1 MFDGLYEPI
10 QINQTIIKN
19 RLVVSAMVTGYNNI
33 DGTITERYMRYHE
46 EKAKGGWGL
55 IITEDYG
62 ITPTAKASARVPG
75 MYDDNFIA
83 ANQIF
88 TERIHRA
95 GGKIFAQIYHA
106 GRVANPAV
114 TGEQPVAPSA
124 LRDETKTVMPRELT
138 IAEIEMLVEQ
148 FAQAAL
154 RVKKSGFDGVELHGA
169 SGYLLG
175 QFLSPYSNKRSDI
188 YGGSLVGRAK
198 FAIDVVKRIREL
210 VGEAFPISYRISSDE
225 YVEGGLTIEEAK
237 TVAQLLEQAGVDIM
251 HCSQGIFATRPIITP
266 PYAIPAASFVKN
278 AAAIKAAV
286 HIPVIAVGRI
296 NTPYL
301 ANAIICSGQ
310 ADMVTMARASLAD
323 PYLPEKVR
331 TGNVEDIR
339 LCIGCVQGCQGG
351 NARGTGVRCLVN
363 PMTGREGEYQIIP
376 VEAPKRIIVAG
387 GGVAGCEVAI
397 MAARRG
403 HQVAL
408 YEKESRLGGQWRI
421 ACIPSGKA
429 DFASFL
435 LRQQHQLQ
443 QYGVQVHMG
452 TALTAQQLS
461 VEQADILI
469 DATGSKP
476 FVPSIPG
483 IQREHVVFA
492 AELLSGQ
499 KPLKKRIAVLG
510 GGLVGAET
518 AEWAAMQGSQV
529 FLIEMQA
536 EIAKEAVANPRLLL
550 LRSLQKKG
558 VVIYT
563 NTVVQGIGDKNLLL
577 KRGDCQDTISLCDIE
592 EVVVATGS
600 KPLGLS
606 EEVIK
611 DFNGQVLKIGDAA
624 GIQDGY
630 LNIQT
635 AFELG
640 LQI

>member
-1 MFDGLYEPI
+1 MFDRLYEPI
-10 QINQTIIKN
+10 QINQTVIKN
-19 RLVVSAMVTGYNNI
+19 RLVVSAMVTGYNNT

-62 ITPTAKASARVPG
+62 VTPAAKASARVPG
-75 MYDDNFIA
+75 MYDDSFIA

-124 LRDETKTVMPRELT
+124 IRDETKTVIPRELM

-198 FAIDVVKRIREL
+198 FAIDIVKRIREL
-210 VGEAFPISYRISSDE
+210 VGETFPISYRISSEE
-225 YVEGGLTIEEAK
+225 YVEGGLTIQETK
-237 TVAQLLEQAGVDIM
+237 TVAQLLEMAGVDII
-251 HCSQGIFATRPIITP
+251 HCSQGIFATRPVITP
-266 PYAIPAASFVKN
+266 PYAIPPASFVQN

-286 HIPVIAVGRI
+286 NIPVIAVGRI

-323 PYLPEKVR
+323 PFMPEKAKA
-331 TGNVEDIR
+331 GDIADIR

-363 PMTGREGEYQIIP
+363 PMTGREGEYQIMQT
-376 VEAPKRIIVAG
+376 EKPKKIVVAG

-403 HQVAL
+403 HQVSL
-408 YEKESRLGGQWRI
+408 YEKEHVLGGQWRI
-421 ACIPSGKA
+421 ACIPNGKA
-429 DFASFL
+429 DFASL
-435 LRQQHQLQ
+435 LLQQQRQLQ
-443 QYGVQVHMG
+443 QYGVQVQMG
-452 TALTAQQLS
+452 TVLTAQQLAA
-461 VEQADILI
+461 EQPDILI

-483 IQREHVVFA
+483 IQQEHVVLA
-492 AELLSGQ
+492 AALLSGQ
-499 KPLKKRIAVLG
+499 KTLKKRIAVLG

-529 FLIEMQA
+529 YLIEMKA
-536 EIAKEAVANPRLLL
+536 EIAKEAIANPRLLL
-550 LRSLQKKG
+550 LESLQKKG
-558 VVIYT
+558 VVVYT
-563 NTVVQGIGDKNLLL
+563 NTAVQEIGEKNLLL
-577 KRGDCQDTISLCDIE
+577 KRQDCQDIIDLSDIE

-606 EEVIK
+606 EEILK